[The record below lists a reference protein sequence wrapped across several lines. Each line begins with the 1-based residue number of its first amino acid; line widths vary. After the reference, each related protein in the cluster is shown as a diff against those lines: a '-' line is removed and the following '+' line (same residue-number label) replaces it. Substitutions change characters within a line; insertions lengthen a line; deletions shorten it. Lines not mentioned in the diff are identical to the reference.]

1 MPYSIRRSSSKGT
14 SIGRSKRPLRD
25 AKIDVLVMPYFVDC
39 GSYYAIRGRVVDL
52 SEPSRVHTT
61 YVALHKD
68 HHGELAKQ
76 LGN

>member
-1 MPYSIRRSSSKGT
+1 
-14 SIGRSKRPLRD
+14 
-25 AKIDVLVMPYFVDC
+25 MPYFVDC

-52 SEPSRVHTT
+52 SDPSRVHTT